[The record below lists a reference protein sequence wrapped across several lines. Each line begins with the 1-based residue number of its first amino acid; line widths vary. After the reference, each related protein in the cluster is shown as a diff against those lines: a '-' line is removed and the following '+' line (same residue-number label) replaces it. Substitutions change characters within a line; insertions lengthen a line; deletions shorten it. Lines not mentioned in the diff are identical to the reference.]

1 MHKIQQPIKIYIKI
15 KELSIYKN
23 RAFIT
28 LLSPSENRSLEPD
41 NCYMLCLY
49 IILSFQNTKKKMRV

>member
-41 NCYMLCLY
+41 NCYSYVYTLFY
-49 IILSFQNTKKKMRV
+49 RFRTQKKK